1 MESLLLDVQRLLD
14 SERHPLPVSTLV
26 RFDQDVHCVEVL
38 EVFSEAPNPQ
48 GRIRRPRTIEVDLH
62 SSRKRRRSS

>member
-1 MESLLLDVQRLLD
+1 VESLLLDVQRLLD